1 MIFSSFE
8 FIFVFLP
15 IVLAGYWLASIF
27 KGTALSKL
35 WLVAASLIFYGYW
48 DWNYIFLIAGSIIG
62 NFALARFQLSCEDK
76 KLKRIILIV
85 AILGNL
91 GLLSYFK
98 YLNFFFENIAFIT
111 GGYQIEKIILPIGLS
126 FYTFQQISYQVDAF
140 NGRSPVYNFLDYS
153 LFVAFFPQ
161 LIAGPIVHHTE
172 MLPQFAKKTLN
183 SHKARN
189 LLLGLCVFSVG
200 LFKKSVFADTFATYA
215 DPVFNG
221 AHAGTIALSAADAW
235 QGVTAYGLQLY
246 FDFSGY
252 SDMAVG
258 LGIMFGI
265 SLPFNFFSPLKA
277 HNMIEFWRR
286 WHISLTREINNLI
299 YNPVSMSSTRYVIN
313 KRMGKLSSYF
323 VAVALP
329 TLFIWLIV
337 GTWHGAGWTFILMGL
352 AFGFCIAV
360 NHFAKQFVYSRKK
373 NAFVQLLLKVPN
385 PFWVFCNFIAYL
397 LIMVLFRS
405 ESMDTAKFI
414 YSAMFDFDAPTV
426 RRGVYSKMLN
436 VEYIWF
442 IAGLFTI
449 WFLPNTI
456 ENFSRYRIGIDI
468 FGWKRVREK
477 GVGTFRFNYASVIFC
492 AFLAMMGLIFIA
504 QSTAEFIYFDF

>member
-8 FIFVFLP
+8 FIFGFLP
-15 IVLAGYWLASIF
+15 VVLAGYWLASLF
-27 KGTALSKL
+27 KSTLLSKA
-35 WLVAASLIFYGYW
+35 WLVLASLFFYGFL
-48 DWNYIFLIAGSIIG
+48 DWNYIFLISASIVGNFVLARLQLANTNPSSSKFLLLAAIIG
-62 NFALARFQLSCEDK
+62 NLA
-76 KLKRIILIV
+76 
-85 AILGNL
+85 
-91 GLLSYFK
+91 LLSYFK
-98 YLNFFFENIAFIT
+98 YLNFFFENIAFLT

-140 NGRSPVYNFLDYS
+140 YNRSPKYNFLDYS

-161 LIAGPIVHHTE
+161 LIAGPIVHHKE
-172 MLPQFAKKTLN
+172 MLPQFTKKRLN
-183 SHKARN
+183 SSKTRN

-200 LFKKSVFADTFATYA
+200 LFKKSVLADTFSLYA

-221 AHAGTIALSAADAW
+221 VYAGTVVLSTYDAW

-265 SLPFNFFSPLKA
+265 KLPFNFFSPLKA
-277 HNMIEFWRR
+277 QNMIGFWRR

-299 YNPVSMSSTRYVIN
+299 YNPVSMSSTRFVIQR
-313 KRMGKLSSYF
+313 RMGKLASYF

-337 GTWHGAGWTFILMGL
+337 GTWHGAGWTYIIMGL
-352 AFGFCIAV
+352 AFGFCIAA
-360 NHFAKQFVYSRKK
+360 NHFAKQFIYNRK
-373 NAFVQLLLKVPN
+373 NNPAVALLLKIPK
-385 PFWVFCNFIAYL
+385 PFWVFSNFIAYL

-405 ESMDTAKFI
+405 QDMKTVGILYSTMFGFGSTATSTLTPI
-414 YSAMFDFDAPTV
+414 LAY
-426 RRGVYSKMLN
+426 
-436 VEYIWF
+436 EYLWF
-442 IAGLFTI
+442 ISGLVII

-456 ENFSRYRIGIDI
+456 EYFSRYRVGIDI
-468 FGWKRVREK
+468 FGWKAVRRK
-477 GVGTFRFNYASVIFC
+477 VFGTFRLNYTSIIFC
-492 AFLAMMGLIFIA
+492 GTLAMLGLVFIA